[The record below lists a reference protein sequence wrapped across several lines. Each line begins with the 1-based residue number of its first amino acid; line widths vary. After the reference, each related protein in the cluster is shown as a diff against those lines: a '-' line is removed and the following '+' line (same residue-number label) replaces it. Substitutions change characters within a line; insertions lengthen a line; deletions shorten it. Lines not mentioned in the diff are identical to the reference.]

1 MKYIHCAPRQRVSS
15 STYRRRK
22 REQGV
27 RDRGGE
33 QGKRCGRRETKSP
46 VAVESRFD
54 GGKNPRKGKHEVY
67 MCELAYGESKA
78 QRTETKKQRSRG
90 HDKLVGIV
98 WFGILMMMN
107 MRRPLQRPF
116 MGLEQEE

>member
-1 MKYIHCAPRQRVSS
+1 MV
-15 STYRRRK
+15 
-22 REQGV
+22 
-27 RDRGGE
+27 
-33 QGKRCGRRETKSP
+33 GRTQE
-46 VAVESRFD
+46 
-54 GGKNPRKGKHEVY
+54 KGKHEVY

-78 QRTETKKQRSRG
+78 QRKETKKQRSRE

-116 MGLEQEE
+116 MGLEQDE